1 MTTETISGLL
11 RPERRITF
19 LVRALHFARMNVLFV
34 VGSTLFLLIVLA
46 AIFAPLIAPY
56 DPVAINF
63 ADKLSPPTWQ
73 HLMGANELGQD
84 VFSQVLFGART
95 SLMVGVVVISLA
107 IAIGV
112 PIGLLSG
119 YFGGRLDTA
128 LMRVSDVFLAFPPL
142 LLPIAITA
150 ALGTGLFNAMAA
162 LAVSWFP
169 WYSRIVRGAV
179 MRVKNELYI
188 SAARA
193 MGVGNVRIMLRH
205 ALPNSLTPIIVQGSM
220 DFGYAILAAASLSF
234 IGIGAQPPTPEWG
247 LMAALSRDRFLDNWW
262 TVAFP
267 GLAIFVTV
275 LAVNLVGDGVRD
287 TLDPKHQSSH

>member
-1 MTTETISGLL
+1 MTAEVLTPTVA
-11 RPERRITF
+11 PERRITF
-19 LVRALHFARMNVLFV
+19 AMRAGHFARGNVLFV
-34 VGSTLFLLIVLA
+34 FGGCLFAVIVLG

-56 DPVAINF
+56 DPTAMNF
-63 ADKLSPPTWQ
+63 LDKLQGPSLN
-73 HLMGANELGQD
+73 HLMGTNDLGQD
-84 VFSQVLFGART
+84 IFSQVLFGART

-107 IAIGV
+107 IMIGV
-112 PIGLLSG
+112 PIGLLAG
-119 YFGGRLDTA
+119 FFGGRLDTV
-128 LMRVSDVFLAFPPL
+128 LMRISDVFLAFPPL

-150 ALGTGLFNAMAA
+150 ALGTGLFNAMVA

-179 MRVKNELYI
+179 MRVNSELYI

-193 MGVGNVRIMLRH
+193 MGVSSPRIMLRH
-205 ALPNSLTPIIVQGSM
+205 ALPNSMTPIIVQGSM
-220 DFGYAILAAASLSF
+220 DFGYSILAAASLSF

-247 LMAALSRDRFLDNWW
+247 LMAAMSRTRFIDDWW
-262 TVAFP
+262 TVTFP

-287 TLDPKHQSSH
+287 ILDPKHQSSH

>member
-1 MTTETISGLL
+1 MTAEAINIAAADRKVATTA
-11 RPERRITF
+11 R
-19 LVRALHFARMNVLFV
+19 VLHFARGNVLFV
-34 VGSTLFLLIVLA
+34 VGAAVFLAIVLA

-56 DPVAINF
+56 DPTAIDF
-63 ADKLSPPTWQ
+63 ADKLNAPGAQ
-73 HLMGANELGQD
+73 HFMGTNELGQD
-84 VFSQVLFGART
+84 IFSQVLYGART
-95 SLMVGVVVISLA
+95 SLLVGVVVISLA
-107 IAIGV
+107 MAVGV
-112 PIGLLSG
+112 PIGLVAG
-119 YFGGRLDTA
+119 YFGGYPDTM

-150 ALGTGLFNAMAA
+150 ALGSGLFNAMVA

-179 MRVKNELYI
+179 MRVNSELYI

-193 MGVGNVRIMLRH
+193 MGVGSVRIILRH

-247 LMAALSRDRFLDNWW
+247 LMAALSRTRFIDNWW
-262 TVAFP
+262 TVGFP

>member
-179 MRVKNELYI
+179 MRVKSELYI

-193 MGVGNVRIMLRH
+193 MGVSNVRIMLRH

>member
-1 MTTETISGLL
+1 MTTETINALVT
-11 RPERRITF
+11 PERRITF
-19 LVRALHFARMNVLFV
+19 MVRALHFARMNVLFV
-34 VGSTLFLLIVLA
+34 LGSTLFLLIVLA

-63 ADKLSPPTWQ
+63 ADKLSPPGAQ
-73 HLMGANELGQD
+73 HLMGTNELGQD
-84 VFSQVLFGART
+84 IFSQVLFGART
-95 SLMVGVVVISLA
+95 SLLVGVVVISLA

-112 PIGLLSG
+112 PIGLLAG

-128 LMRVSDVFLAFPPL
+128 LMRFSDVFLAFPPL

-150 ALGTGLFNAMAA
+150 ALGSGLFNAMMA

-179 MRVKNELYI
+179 MRVNNELYI

-193 MGVGNVRIMLRH
+193 MGVGNVRIILRH

-247 LMAALSRDRFLDNWW
+247 LMAALSRTRFIDSWW
-262 TVAFP
+262 TVGFP

>member
-1 MTTETISGLL
+1 MTAEVLTPTVT
-11 RPERRITF
+11 PERRITF
-19 LVRALHFARMNVLFV
+19 AMRAGHFAKGNVLFV
-34 VGSTLFLLIVLA
+34 FGGCLFVAIVLG

-56 DPVAINF
+56 DPTAMNF
-63 ADKLSPPTWQ
+63 LDKLQGPSLN
-73 HLMGANELGQD
+73 HLMGTNDLGQD
-84 VFSQVLFGART
+84 IFSQVLFGART

-107 IAIGV
+107 IMIGV
-112 PIGLLSG
+112 PIGLLAG
-119 YFGGRLDTA
+119 FFGGRLDTV
-128 LMRVSDVFLAFPPL
+128 LMRISDVFLAFPPL

-150 ALGTGLFNAMAA
+150 ALGTGLFNAMVA

-179 MRVKNELYI
+179 MRVNSELYI

-193 MGVGNVRIMLRH
+193 MGVSSPRIMLRH
-205 ALPNSLTPIIVQGSM
+205 ALPNSMTPIIVQGSM
-220 DFGYAILAAASLSF
+220 DFGYSILAAASLSF

-247 LMAALSRDRFLDNWW
+247 LMAAMSRTRFIDDWW
-262 TVAFP
+262 TVTFP

-287 TLDPKHQSSH
+287 ILDPKHQSSH

>member
-1 MTTETISGLL
+1 MTAEVLTPTVAA
-11 RPERRITF
+11 ERRITMAM
-19 LVRALHFARMNVLFV
+19 RAAHFARGNVLFV
-34 VGSTLFLLIVLA
+34 VGGCIFVAVVLG

-56 DPVAINF
+56 DPTAINF
-63 ADKLSPPTWQ
+63 IDKLQGPGVN
-73 HLMGANELGQD
+73 HLMGTNDLGQD
-84 VFSQVLFGART
+84 IFSQVVFGART

-107 IAIGV
+107 IGIGV
-112 PIGLLSG
+112 PIGLLAG
-119 YFGGRLDTA
+119 FFGGRIDTV
-128 LMRVSDVFLAFPPL
+128 LMRISDVFLAFPPL

-150 ALGTGLFNAMAA
+150 ALGTGLFNAMVA

-179 MRVKNELYI
+179 MRVKSELYI

-193 MGVGNVRIMLRH
+193 MGVSSVRIMLRH
-205 ALPNSLTPIIVQGSM
+205 ALPNSTTPIIVQGSM
-220 DFGYAILAAASLSF
+220 DFGYSILAAASLSF

-247 LMAALSRDRFLDNWW
+247 LMAAMSRTRFIDNWW
-262 TVAFP
+262 TVTFP

-287 TLDPKHQSSH
+287 ILDPRHQSSH